1 MEATV
6 SAPLQGLGMETGWVS
21 LTQAAGLHS
30 VRSPLWGWEVRTSI
44 SKSLRQIR
52 TSPTV
57 LLSRQSTTSCGRLPA
72 TMAKQP
78 SGDRIE
84 LVYGSLDMLILRTLR
99 WGPTHGHGIAKSI
112 ERLSEET
119 LKVEHGSLYPALQRL
134 QQEGWI
140 TAQWGVSK
148 NKQRAKY
155 YRLTAAGRRQL
166 VAETSRWERF
176 VRAITGILWPA
187 ESEEG
192 Q

>member
-1 MEATV
+1 
-6 SAPLQGLGMETGWVS
+6 
-21 LTQAAGLHS
+21 
-30 VRSPLWGWEVRTSI
+30 
-44 SKSLRQIR
+44 
-52 TSPTV
+52 
-57 LLSRQSTTSCGRLPA
+57 
-72 TMAKQP
+72 MAKQR

-84 LVYGSLDMLILRTLR
+84 LVYGSLDVLILRTLL
-99 WGPTHGHGIAKSI
+99 WGPIHGHGIANSI
-112 ERLSEET
+112 ERVSDET

-140 TAQWGVSK
+140 SAKWGVSK
-148 NKQRAKY
+148 NNHRAKY

-176 VRAITGILWPA
+176 VRAITGVLRPA